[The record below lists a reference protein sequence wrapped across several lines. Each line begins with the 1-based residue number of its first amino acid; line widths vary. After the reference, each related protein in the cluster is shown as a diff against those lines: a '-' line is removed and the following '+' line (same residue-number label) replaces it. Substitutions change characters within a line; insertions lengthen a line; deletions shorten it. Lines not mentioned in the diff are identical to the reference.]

1 MQKKLSPWC
10 KKAKIAIR
18 SKIFLRARRAYS
30 VAWYCMKNRVE
41 IPLEI
46 AYKCTS
52 YYGWFKHTDSK
63 YVKDKYNID
72 AVCAAAKRRISK
84 HAKSEIYGTSARSAL
99 AAC

>member
-1 MQKKLSPWC
+1 MQRVASPQHL
-10 KKAKIAIR
+10 ATAEDVGLLVHEIAVR
-18 SKIFLRARRAYS
+18 YG
-30 VAWYCMKNRVE
+30 VE

-46 AYKCTS
+46 AYKCIS

-99 AAC
+99 AACQ